1 MASTKASTKKSKDM
15 EHEMELKAEQDKAPL
30 EDSFDYDLD
39 IYGNQKHR
47 FYNETLE
54 LKTRALREKF
64 EVAYE

>member
-39 IYGNQKHR
+39 IYGN
-47 FYNETLE
+47 
-54 LKTRALREKF
+54 
-64 EVAYE
+64 